1 MKLFII
7 SSATLLFSSCNSP
20 VSVDTNRQLAG
31 MYKLLIIENRDSSGE
46 WTEQQWAKGGDGYIV
61 YDGKGHMAVQITP
74 KNYRDFPWLS
84 EENTI
89 NTDSVRQKVASMSM
103 DELKA
108 AVIEFSSNYVYVG
121 NYTIN
126 DSAGFIQHDRISAT
140 IPSVWNTSVKRKFS
154 FKGDTII
161 LEPLNA
167 NRRLKWIR
175 QQ

>member
-1 MKLFII
+1 MKLFIV
-7 SSATLLFSSCNSP
+7 FSIILVLWACNSKQ
-20 VSVDTNRQLAG
+20 SADTNSKLAG
-31 MYKLLIIENRDSSGE
+31 MYKLLIIENQDSLGV
-46 WTEQQWAKGGDGYIV
+46 WHEQPWAKGGDGYIV

-74 KNYRDFPWLS
+74 QGYKDFPWLN

-89 NTDSVRQKVASMSM
+89 NTDSVREKVGRMSL

-126 DSAGFIQHDRISAT
+126 DSASIIQHDRILCT
-140 IPSVWNTSVKRKFS
+140 IPSAWNTSVKRRFT

-161 LEPLNA
+161 LEPLTV
-167 NRRLKWIR
+167 NRMLKWVR
-175 QQ
+175 QK

>member
-1 MKLFII
+1 MKLFIL
-7 SSATLLFSSCNSP
+7 SSATLLLSSCNSP
-20 VSVDTNRQLAG
+20 VSVDTNSQLAG

-46 WTEQQWAKGGDGYIV
+46 WTEQGWAKGGDGYIV

-74 KNYRDFPWLS
+74 KGYKDFPWIS

-89 NTDSVRQKVASMSM
+89 NTDSVKQRIGAMNR
-103 DELKA
+103 DELQA

-121 NYTIN
+121 NYTID
-126 DSAGFIQHDRISAT
+126 DSAGVIQHDRISCT
-140 IPSVWNTSVKRKFS
+140 IPAAWNTSVKRKFS

>member
-1 MKLFII
+1 MKL
-7 SSATLLFSSCNSP
+7 SSLLLTIMLLSACADKKQTDINSK
-20 VSVDTNRQLAG
+20 LAG
-31 MYKLLIIENRDSSGE
+31 MYKLYIIENQDSSGV
-46 WTEQQWAKGGDGYIV
+46 WREQPWAKGGDGYIV

-74 KNYRDFPWLS
+74 KGYKDFQWLN

-89 NTDSVRQKVASMSM
+89 NTDNVRQKVGSMSM

-126 DSAGFIQHDRISAT
+126 DSAGVIQHDRISHT
-140 IPSVWNTSVKRKFS
+140 IPSAWNTSVKRRFT

-161 LEPLNA
+161 LEPLTV
-167 NRRLKWIR
+167 NRRLKWIK
-175 QQ
+175 QK

>member
-1 MKLFII
+1 MKFFNLLFIPVLL
-7 SSATLLFSSCNSP
+7 SACGNKTQT
-20 VSVDTNRQLAG
+20 DTNNQLAG
-31 MYKLLIIENRDSSGE
+31 MYKLYIIENQDSSGV
-46 WTEQQWAKGGDGYIV
+46 WHEQPWAKGGDGYIV

-74 KNYRDFPWLS
+74 QGYRDFPWLN

-89 NTDSVRQKVASMSM
+89 NTDSVRQKVGNMSI

-126 DSAGFIQHDRISAT
+126 DSAGVIQHDRISHT
-140 IPSVWNTSVKRKFS
+140 IPSAWNTSVKRRFT

-161 LEPLNA
+161 LEPLTV